1 MGSWRSARIR
11 RAIRAF
17 GPSAIRVA
25 IGPKS
30 VGTSDKAGAVLPL
43 PKSRAHLKIPRGA
56 GRQRTPKFAASIRS
70 FGYLTTE
77 YPFSL
82 AEGGSAG
89 RQSVA
94 LALETKRARRH
105 PALTGVWFVLSV
117 RFEPCRGASASD
129 EIFDTQV
136 RKHSPTGRAPVC
148 YTGGVGHRPAHA
160 GSSPAASA
168 HGGHAVLAR
177 QRPGTPPRPARGAWE
192 FDSPALRSCDGPVAQ
207 EERSQLRRRLRLVV
221 RLHSGSL
228 DTSAKW
234 RNWQTRAPQ

>member
-30 VGTSDKAGAVLPL
+30 VGTYDQAGAVLPL

-56 GRQRTPKFAASIRS
+56 GRPRTPKFATSIRS

-89 RQSVA
+89 RQSFA
-94 LALETKRARRH
+94 LTLETKRARRH
-105 PALTGVWFVLSV
+105 PALTGVWFMPSV
-117 RFEPCRGASASD
+117 RFEPCRRASASD

-136 RKHSPTGRAPVC
+136 RKHGPTGRAPVC
-148 YTGGVGHRPAHA
+148 YTGGVGNGRPMRVRVPLLPLTEGTPYWLGSGLERRRVLQGAP
-160 GSSPAASA
+160 GSSTLPLSA
-168 HGGHAVLAR
+168 RVTI
-177 QRPGTPPRPARGAWE
+177 P
-192 FDSPALRSCDGPVAQ
+192 
-207 EERSQLRRRLRLVV
+207 
-221 RLHSGSL
+221 
-228 DTSAKW
+228 
-234 RNWQTRAPQ
+234 